1 MKPILVHL
9 HIYYKELY
17 PELKEYLK
25 NIKGYDFR
33 LVVTMVEDLTEVIDD
48 VKKSFDNVQVKV
60 LDNLGYD
67 IGPFVEVINSV
78 NLDDYSYVVKLHTKR
93 DVKTDLNNE
102 WFSGTGWRNTMLS
115 FIKSQDR
122 FDKVIARLESDN
134 TIGMHGAIPAI
145 FSKDDDLA
153 TKTREDVIALAQKNN
168 LKAIDY
174 EFLAGSV
181 FVVRAS
187 VLKMIQALKLSQKDF
202 EIPDETHVKS
212 QFAHIIERYLGFI
225 TYTQGMTVEDCE
237 LSSTQKKFFY
247 LKKSWLKFFN
257 KYIYSVR
264 VTKKRKLLVKILRI
278 PVYSRKF

>member
-9 HIYYKELY
+9 HIFYKELY
-17 PELKEYLK
+17 PELKDCLLNLQDYDIDLRVTLVDEHQEIEDDLK
-25 NIKGYDFR
+25 RTFKNCTIY
-33 LVVTMVEDLTEVIDD
+33 
-48 VKKSFDNVQVKV
+48 KV
-60 LDNLGYD
+60 PNLGFD
-67 IGPFVEVINSV
+67 VAPFIYVLNEV

-174 EFLAGSV
+174 EFVAGSV

>member
-1 MKPILVHL
+1 
-9 HIYYKELY
+9 
-17 PELKEYLK
+17 
-25 NIKGYDFR
+25 
-33 LVVTMVEDLTEVIDD
+33 
-48 VKKSFDNVQVKV
+48 
-60 LDNLGYD
+60 
-67 IGPFVEVINSV
+67 
-78 NLDDYSYVVKLHTKR
+78 
-93 DVKTDLNNE
+93 
-102 WFSGTGWRNTMLS
+102 MLS

-174 EFLAGSV
+174 EFVAGSV

-225 TYTQGMTVEDCE
+225 TYTQGMAIEDCE
-237 LSSTQKKFFY
+237 LSSMQKEYFY
-247 LKKSWLKFFN
+247 LKKSWLKFFH

-264 VTKKRKLLVKILRI
+264 VTKKGKFLVKILRI
-278 PVYSRKF
+278 PIYSRKF

>member
-33 LVVTMVEDLTEVIDD
+33 LVVTMVEELTEVIDD
-48 VKKSFDNVQVKV
+48 VKKSFDNVQVRV

-102 WFSGTGWRNTMLS
+102 WFSGPGWRNTVLS

-122 FDKVIARLESDN
+122 FDKVMARLESDN

-145 FSKDDDLA
+145 FSKVDDGG
-153 TKTREDVIALAQKNN
+153 R
-168 LKAIDY
+168 
-174 EFLAGSV
+174 G
-181 FVVRAS
+181 
-187 VLKMIQALKLSQKDF
+187 
-202 EIPDETHVKS
+202 
-212 QFAHIIERYLGFI
+212 
-225 TYTQGMTVEDCE
+225 
-237 LSSTQKKFFY
+237 
-247 LKKSWLKFFN
+247 
-257 KYIYSVR
+257 
-264 VTKKRKLLVKILRI
+264 
-278 PVYSRKF
+278 

>member
-174 EFLAGSV
+174 EFVAGSV

-187 VLKMIQALKLSQKDF
+187 VLKMIQALKLSQKGF